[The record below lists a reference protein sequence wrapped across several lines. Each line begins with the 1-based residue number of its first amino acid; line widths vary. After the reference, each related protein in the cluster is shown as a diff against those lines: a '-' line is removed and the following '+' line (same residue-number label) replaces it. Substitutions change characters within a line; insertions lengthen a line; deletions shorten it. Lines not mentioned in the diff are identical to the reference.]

1 MIRVCFIPLFIITG
15 LYQLYKGEINLGQ
28 YFDMIFLD
36 ILVSI
41 AVTLAINL
49 LILKIMG

>member
-1 MIRVCFIPLFIITG
+1 MIRIYFIPLFIITG
-15 LYQLYKGEINLGQ
+15 LYQLYKAEIDFGQ

-41 AVTLAINL
+41 AITLAVNL
-49 LILKIMG
+49 LITKIIG